1 LEHLKAES
9 GGLQVEPLNSFFN
22 PLKMLISR
30 FCTSIEIIDNDN
42 KGKLIVSVG
51 ANYSTKWSVIE
62 ELQKAIKILENTN

>member
-1 LEHLKAES
+1 
-9 GGLQVEPLNSFFN
+9 
-22 PLKMLISR
+22 MLISR